1 MRVAL
6 VVVLVAGLGGL
17 ALAPG
22 AVFEAMD
29 RDVGYTAVLAVVG
42 LLWAALLVRALLLE
56 VEVRAD
62 GTLFVRGMLGTR
74 VFRREEVRDF
84 RLPPAGLASTMSGH
98 WIVLRLTDGSERQ
111 LEATATWP
119 LPGRRGTSEET
130 VERLNAWAADRSP

>member
-22 AVFEAMD
+22 AVFAAMD

-42 LLWAALLVRALLLE
+42 LVWAALLVRALLLE

-62 GTLFVRGMLGTR
+62 GT
-74 VFRREEVRDF
+74 
-84 RLPPAGLASTMSGH
+84 
-98 WIVLRLTDGSERQ
+98 
-111 LEATATWP
+111 
-119 LPGRRGTSEET
+119 
-130 VERLNAWAADRSP
+130 